1 MSKQKNNNFV
11 KKFLWIVLFLS
22 FLGISFWVL
31 FFSNYTEIKEIQV
44 KSNKI
49 ERKLIEEIFY
59 NFQKEKY
66 FNFISKNNFFLFP
79 QKAFKNKIKNQFELA
94 REVNFANNFPG
105 IFRVEI
111 VEREAIVVWC
121 SQDQC
126 FLMDEQGIIF
136 REITNNEKEENYKD
150 YLIIRDDS
158 MRKGAL
164 GDKIEDGQL
173 AVFINNTKDKL
184 KEELELKIRREIAT
198 PSLLSQEIRVK
209 TDKGW
214 QLYLDT
220 KQKIEEQIFLLKE
233 VLSNDLE
240 NKENLEY
247 IDLRVEGKV
256 IYKTK

>member
-1 MSKQKNNNFV
+1 MSKQKNNNFI
-11 KKFLWIVLFLS
+11 KKLLWLILFLS
-22 FLGISFWVL
+22 FFGISFWVL

-49 ERKLIEEIFY
+49 ERKSAEEIFY
-59 NFQKEKY
+59 NFQKERY

-94 REVNFANNFPG
+94 RKVNFENSFPG

-111 VEREAIVVWC
+111 IEREAIVVWC

-136 REITNNEKEENYKD
+136 REITENEKEENYKN

-164 GDKIEDGQL
+164 GDKIEDDRL
-173 AVFINNTKDKL
+173 AVFVNNTEDKL
-184 KEELELKIRREIAT
+184 KEELELKIEREITT
-198 PSLLSQEIRVK
+198 PSLLSQEIRIK
-209 TDKGW
+209 TKKGW
-214 QLYLDT
+214 QIYLDT
-220 KQKIEEQIFLLKE
+220 RQNIEDQISLLKE
-233 VLSNDLE
+233 VLEGDIE
-240 NKENLEY
+240 NKDNLEY
-247 IDLRVEGKV
+247 VDLRVGGKV

>member
-1 MSKQKNNNFV
+1 MSKQKNNNFI
-11 KKFLWIVLFLS
+11 KKLLWLILFFS
-22 FLGISFWVL
+22 FFGISFWVL

-49 ERKLIEEIFY
+49 ERKSIEEIFY

-94 REVNFANNFPG
+94 REVNFENSFPG
-105 IFRVEI
+105 IFRVE
-111 VEREAIVVWC
+111 VMEREAIVVWC

-126 FLMDEQGIIF
+126 FLMDEQGVIF
-136 REITNNEKEENYKD
+136 REITENEKKESFGE
-150 YLIIRDDS
+150 YLIVRDDS
-158 MRKGAL
+158 IRRGAL

-173 AVFINNTKDKL
+173 TVFINNTKDKL
-184 KEELELKIRREIAT
+184 KEELELKIEREITT
-198 PSLLSQEIRVK
+198 PSLLSQEIRIK
-209 TDKGW
+209 TDEGW

-220 KQKIEEQIFLLKE
+220 RQNIEEQISLLKE
-233 VLSNDLE
+233 VLGGSIE
-240 NKENLEY
+240 NKDKLEY
-247 IDLRVEGKV
+247 VDLRVEGKV

>member
-1 MSKQKNNNFV
+1 MPKQKDNNFI
-11 KKFLWIVLFLS
+11 KKILWFILLVS
-22 FLGISFWVL
+22 FLGTSFWVL
-31 FFSNYTEIKEIQV
+31 FFSNYTEIKEVQV

-49 ERKLIEEIFY
+49 DGKLVEETFN
-59 NFQKEKY
+59 NFKEEKY

-79 QKAFKNKIKNQFELA
+79 RENFKNQIKNQFELA
-94 REVNFANNFPG
+94 REVNFANSFPG
-105 IFRVEI
+105 IFRIEI
-111 VEREAIVVWC
+111 IEREAIIIWC
-121 SQDQC
+121 GQEKC
-126 FLMDEQGIIF
+126 FLMDEQGVIF
-136 REITNNEKEENYKD
+136 KEISEEEKKESFKD
-150 YLIIRDDS
+150 YSIIRDDS

-164 GDKIEDGQL
+164 GGKIEDDQL
-173 AVFINNTKDKL
+173 AVFINNVEDNL
-184 KEELELKIRREIAT
+184 NKELNLKIKREIVL
-198 PSLLSQEIRVK
+198 PSLLSQEIRI
-209 TDKGW
+209 TTEDGW